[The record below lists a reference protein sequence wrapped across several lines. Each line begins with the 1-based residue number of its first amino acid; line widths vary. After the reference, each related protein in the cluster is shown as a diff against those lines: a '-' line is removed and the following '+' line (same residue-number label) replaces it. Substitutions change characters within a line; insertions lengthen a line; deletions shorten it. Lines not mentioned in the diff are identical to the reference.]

1 MGAVDGAA
9 GAALVG
15 GGSVVTADALVPLL
29 TLDDAI
35 RKDASS
41 TSTLN
46 VELPRG
52 FGRD

>member
-15 GGSVVTADALVPLL
+15 GGSVVTADALS

-41 TSTLN
+41 TSTLD
-46 VELPRG
+46 VELPKG